1 MEYVCGPVILY
12 SQDKIRMLDLLS
24 DVFEFEV
31 DPVSDLVHNEGFNL
45 KLIELAESEKENF
58 RSSGITFAFKLKDRK
73 QIEEILSK
81 YNFFQYRKSDQK
93 ITEEITHQEASG
105 NSLSIKDIDGRIWQF
120 EVEIRQ

>member
-31 DPVSDLVHNEGFNL
+31 NPEEDLVQSEAFNL
-45 KLIELAESEKENF
+45 KLIELEESQKVNF
-58 RSSGITFAFKLKDRK
+58 NSRGITFLFRLKDKK

-93 ITEEITHQEASG
+93 ITEEIAHQEASG

-120 EVEIRQ
+120 EVESNQ